1 MFSSRVDLERVVKL
15 LLHELSTATGPHA
28 TYDLERDAD
37 GNPRVYW
44 TDRELAAADRFMLDV
59 TERPGTYDDA
69 VPRELELRLLRDD
82 AWEPDRDEE
91 SP

>member
-15 LLHELSTATGPHA
+15 LLHELSTDATA
-28 TYDLERDAD
+28 AYDVERDAD

-44 TDRELAAADRFMLDV
+44 THRELAAADRFLLDV
-59 TERPGTYDDA
+59 TIRPGTYDDA
-69 VPRELELRLLRDD
+69 VPRELELRLRRDD